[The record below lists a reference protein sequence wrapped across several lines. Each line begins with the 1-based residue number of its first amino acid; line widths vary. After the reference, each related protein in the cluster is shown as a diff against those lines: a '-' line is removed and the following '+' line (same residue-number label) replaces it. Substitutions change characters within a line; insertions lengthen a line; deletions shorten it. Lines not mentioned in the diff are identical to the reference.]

1 MRGGV
6 NCGCGIGAS
15 ARFGVDCA
23 ALATGGTRVRLE
35 RQNDIGGEA
44 AGRAGGLGRRS
55 LLRAGAAALAL
66 VATPR
71 VLGIAAAATGIPD
84 KIIIGTLPFGTEV
97 TAYIGDVDFFRDQ
110 GLSVELYHGPGG
122 PAVVEALIAG
132 TIPLG
137 DVGIGPALAAAR
149 RGMALVQ
156 PALGAIGT
164 PQQPFSRIMV
174 RADSPFVDVAQLK
187 GRKLALHQRGTMED
201 LGLAVLKKTHGIGR
215 EDLDVVLVPAERQP
229 QALAQGQV
237 DAIYALP
244 PVDAVAELR
253 FGARTLI
260 NTADFIP
267 YLGYG
272 TLAMRRDFVDAYP
285 EAASRVM
292 RAWLLFCR
300 WIDDNAAA
308 ARQASDESLGIDAD
322 LRDKQRLPYF
332 ARNALPVM
340 PNVWH
345 IYEMLVAARAM
356 EATGDA
362 AKLIEETVIEPTQ
375 RITLPVLDALGWS
388 KDGVVQDMLRAD
400 YPLLP
405 KPPETYYAE
414 WEKKLLTM

>member
-156 PALGAIGT
+156 PAIGT

-201 LGLAVLKKTHGIGR
+201 LGLAVLKKT
-215 EDLDVVLVPAERQP
+215 
-229 QALAQGQV
+229 
-237 DAIYALP
+237 
-244 PVDAVAELR
+244 
-253 FGARTLI
+253 
-260 NTADFIP
+260 
-267 YLGYG
+267 
-272 TLAMRRDFVDAYP
+272 
-285 EAASRVM
+285 
-292 RAWLLFCR
+292 
-300 WIDDNAAA
+300 
-308 ARQASDESLGIDAD
+308 
-322 LRDKQRLPYF
+322 
-332 ARNALPVM
+332 
-340 PNVWH
+340 
-345 IYEMLVAARAM
+345 
-356 EATGDA
+356 
-362 AKLIEETVIEPTQ
+362 
-375 RITLPVLDALGWS
+375 
-388 KDGVVQDMLRAD
+388 
-400 YPLLP
+400 
-405 KPPETYYAE
+405 
-414 WEKKLLTM
+414 